1 MKKFLFILLI
11 IISVAFNVL
20 DRSVGIKWDLARVV
34 PLNEL
39 LNALLAYSAVARAC
53 EHEETVVLKETLEG
67 LLEQAE
73 SHGDLLHSGKSLKD
87 EVDIWI
93 VDGVERYKEDPY
105 VTCDE
110 AHSIY
115 GQILEV
121 AKSSGYFY

>member
-1 MKKFLFILLI
+1 MKKLLVILLLI
-11 IISVAFNVL
+11 FVAFNVL
-20 DRSVGIKWDLARVV
+20 DRSVGIKWDFARVV

-53 EHEETVVLKETLEG
+53 EHEETVVLKEMLEG

-73 SHGDLLHSGKSLKD
+73 SHGDLLHWGKSLKD
-87 EVDIWI
+87 DVDIWI

-110 AHSIY
+110 AHSYY
-115 GQILEV
+115 GQIFEV